1 MINYQIIEFMEQ
13 NKKEYATAYSY
24 NDIEQYIINTLHASL
39 DLPLQYVFKSLGKYF
54 LVESANNN
62 FYSNVFI
69 PNFWLFED
77 LTSFVLQKS
86 SQFGKD
92 DIIIYVFN
100 KKFESMINLPEA
112 FKDKLNEII

>member
-1 MINYQIIEFMEQ
+1 MINYQIMELMEQ
-13 NKKEYATAYSY
+13 TKKEYATAYSHS
-24 NDIEQYIINTLHASL
+24 DIEQYITNTLQASL

-62 FYSNVFI
+62 FHSEVFLSD
-69 PNFWLFED
+69 FWILEE
-77 LTSFVLQKS
+77 LTSFVLQKR

-100 KKFESMINLPEA
+100 KKFESIVNLPET